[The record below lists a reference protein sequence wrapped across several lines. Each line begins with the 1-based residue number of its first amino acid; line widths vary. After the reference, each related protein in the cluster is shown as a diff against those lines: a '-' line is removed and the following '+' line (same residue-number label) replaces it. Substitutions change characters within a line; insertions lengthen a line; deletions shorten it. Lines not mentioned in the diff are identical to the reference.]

1 MHQAAVLGSPI
12 EHSLSPVLHHAGYKA
27 HGLNDWRYSKIEC
40 LEADLPKVVLEADQS
55 FRGFSVTMPGKFAAL
70 QIADRA
76 SDRALAIGSANTL
89 VRTQQG
95 WRADNTDCEGVLY
108 ALDRLVGDA
117 EIRRAVVVGAGGTSR
132 AVIWALRERGAVEIT
147 VINRSDR
154 RQELRNLTEG
164 IACHFVS
171 YDSDL
176 FKITAAADVIVS
188 TVPAD
193 TLRPYVTQLAHA
205 PLLDVIY
212 DPWPTPLVS
221 QTAANGYKAVGG
233 LTMLAG
239 QAFSQFEQF
248 TGLDAPRREME
259 QALLQHWK
267 SLEPQRR

>member
-1 MHQAAVLGSPI
+1 MYQAAVLGSPI
-12 EHSLSPVLHHAGYKA
+12 AHSLSPVLHHAGYKA
-27 HGLNDWRYSKIEC
+27 LGLNDWRYSKIEC
-40 LEADLPKVVLEADQS
+40 TEDDLPKLVFEAEET
-55 FRGFSVTMPGKFAAL
+55 FRGFSVTMPGKFVAL
-70 QIADRA
+70 KVADRV

-108 ALDRLVGDA
+108 ALDRLVG
-117 EIRRAVVVGAGGTSR
+117 ETEVRRAVVVGAGGTSR
-132 AVIWALRERGAVEIT
+132 AVIWALRERGAEEIT

-154 RQELRNLTEG
+154 SHELQQLTEG
-164 IACHFVS
+164 ITCHFVS
-171 YDSDL
+171 FDSDL

-193 TLRPYVTQLAHA
+193 SLRPYVKQLAHA

-212 DPWPTPLVS
+212 DPWPTPLVAQS
-221 QTAANGYKAVGG
+221 AANGYKTVGG

-248 TGLDAPRREME
+248 TGLQAPRREME
-259 QALLQHWK
+259 QALLEHWN
-267 SLEPQRR
+267 SRQ